1 MLFLNFKP
9 RFDCGIFLSH
19 PPPLNCRLQTALQ
32 SGEYKTLFERRNLNI
47 IYESMNEQ
55 FIFI

>member
-19 PPPLNCRLQTALQ
+19 PPPLNCRQTALQ